1 MHNDRHT
8 MTRRH
13 ALPVLVVCIGLTS
26 GCGTE
31 PTMTSATPQTRAER
45 TAFQETSTYAEVRAF
60 IDAVARA
67 TPKVRVE
74 IFGQS
79 EEGRDLPLVV
89 VGDPPVQA
97 PPPRSPSR
105 LPVVLVMANIH
116 AGEVEGKEATL
127 HLVRRLAL
135 GDLQPL
141 LRSAVWLFAPI
152 YNADGNEK
160 FSLDNRVEQN
170 GPIGGVGTRENAK
183 GLDLNRD
190 FMKLDSSEARALAAL
205 FTRWNPDLVIDLHT
219 TNGSYH
225 GYHLTYA
232 PGLNANTDAG
242 IAAFTREQ
250 LLPAVR
256 EAMRARHGFRT
267 FDYGNFTTADAMD
280 DELEGFAP
288 GETRQKVWRT
298 FDGRPRFGTNYAGI
312 RNTIAILSEA
322 YSYLDFEGRVK
333 VSEAFV
339 EEIMRFVAAHNGEVT
354 AVTDAV
360 HDAWSRGTSP
370 REQGIAFAVQALPT
384 PVDVLVGA
392 IGSTVNP
399 RSGKSMTT
407 MVETTAIPTSMTVYD
422 RFVSTVKRRVPV
434 EYIVPASASGAP
446 DIVERKLHEHG
457 IDAARVAQASRRTVE
472 QFVLTQ
478 VRQADH
484 AFQGHRATSIE
495 GRFERRDIDV
505 PSGSL
510 VVSTTQP
517 LGGLV
522 FYLLEP
528 ESDDGLTTW
537 NFLDSALKVGGAH
550 PVLKS
555 TP

>member
-1 MHNDRHT
+1 MTLRHT
-8 MTRRH
+8 
-13 ALPVLVVCIGLTS
+13 LPVLALWIGLTS

-31 PTMTSATPQTRAER
+31 PTMTAATPQTRAER

-60 IDAVARA
+60 IDALARA
-67 TPKVRVE
+67 TPRVHVE
-74 IFGQS
+74 MFGKS
-79 EEGRDLPLVV
+79 EEGRDLPVV
-89 VGDPPVQA
+89 SVGDPPWHPNIA
-97 PPPRSPSR
+97 RSG
-105 LPVVLVMANIH
+105 LAVPVVLVMANIH
-116 AGEVEGKEATL
+116 AGEVEGKEAVL
-127 HLVRRLAL
+127 HLARRLAL

-141 LRSAVWLFAPI
+141 LRSASWVFVPI

-160 FSLDNRVEQN
+160 FSPENRVEQN

-190 FMKLDSSEARALAAL
+190 FMKLDSSEARALVAL
-205 FTRWNPDLVIDLHT
+205 FTRWKPDVVVDLHT

-232 PGLNANTDAG
+232 PGLNANTHPG
-242 IAAFTREQ
+242 IAAFTRDQ

-256 EAMRARHGFRT
+256 EAMRVRHGFRA
-267 FDYGNFTTADAMD
+267 FDYGNFTTADAME

-322 YSYLDFEGRVK
+322 YSYLDFEGRVR
-333 VSEAFV
+333 VTEAFV

-354 AVTDAV
+354 AVTRAAD
-360 HDAWSRGTSP
+360 DAWYRGSSP
-370 REQGIAFAVQALPT
+370 PEQGVAATLQALPK

-392 IGSTVNP
+392 IDSTVNP
-399 RSGKSMTT
+399 RSGKSMRT
-407 MVETTAIPTSMTVYD
+407 MVETTAIPTSMIVYD
-422 RFVSTVKRRVPV
+422 RFVSSATRRVPA
-434 EYIVPASASGAP
+434 EYIVAASASGAA
-446 DIVERKLHEHG
+446 DIVERKLAEHG
-457 IDAARVAQASRRTVE
+457 IAVERVEKGSRRTVE

-478 VRQADH
+478 VRQAEQ
-484 AFQGHRATSIE
+484 AFQGHRATAIE

-505 PSGSL
+505 PAGSL
-510 VVSTTQP
+510 VVSTKQP

-537 NFLDSALKVGGAH
+537 NFFDLGLKVGSTH

>member
-1 MHNDRHT
+1 
-8 MTRRH
+8 MTRRR
-13 ALPVLVVCIGLTS
+13 ALPALVVCVSLTS

-31 PTMTSATPQTRAER
+31 STMNAATPHTRAER
-45 TAFQETSTYAEVRAF
+45 TAFQETSTYLEVRAF
-60 IDAVARA
+60 IDALARV
-67 TPKVRVE
+67 TPNVRVE
-74 IFGQS
+74 MFGKS

-89 VGDPPVQA
+89 AGDPPVQA
-97 PPPRSPSR
+97 PPTRSSSR

-127 HLVRRLAL
+127 RLVRRLAR

-160 FSLDNRVEQN
+160 LSFDNRVEQN
-170 GPIGGVGTRENAK
+170 GPIGGVGTRENAN

-205 FTRWNPDLVIDLHT
+205 FTRWNPDVVIDLHT

-232 PGLNANTDAG
+232 PGLNANTDPR
-242 IAAFTREQ
+242 IAALTREQ

-280 DELEGFAP
+280 EELEGFTP
-288 GETRQKVWRT
+288 GETRQKIWRT

-360 HDAWSRGTSP
+360 NDAWSRGTSP
-370 REQGIAFAVQALPT
+370 PEQGIASAVQALPE

-422 RFVSTVKRRVPV
+422 RFVSTATRRVPK
-434 EYIVPASASGAP
+434 EYILLASANGAD
-446 DIVERKLHEHG
+446 DIVERKLREHG
-457 IDAARVAQASRRTVE
+457 IEVERVEKASRRTVE
-472 QFVLTQ
+472 QLVLTE
-478 VRQADH
+478 VRQAEQ

-495 GRFERRDIDV
+495 GRFEPHDIDV
-505 PSGSL
+505 PAGSL
-510 VVSTTQP
+510 VVSTKQP

-537 NFLDSALKVGGAH
+537 NFLDSGLKVGGTH

>member
-1 MHNDRHT
+1 

-13 ALPVLVVCIGLTS
+13 ALPALVVCLGLTS
-26 GCGTE
+26 GCASE
-31 PTMTSATPQTRAER
+31 PTMTASTPHTRAER

-60 IDAVARA
+60 IDALAQA
-67 TPKVRVE
+67 TPKVHVE
-74 IFGQS
+74 MFGKS
-79 EEGRDLPLVV
+79 EEGRDLPVLS
-89 VGDPPVQA
+89 VGDPPWHPDVA
-97 PPPRSPSR
+97 RSSVR

-116 AGEVEGKEATL
+116 AGEVEGKEAVL
-127 HLVRRLAL
+127 HLARRLAL

-141 LRSAVWLFAPI
+141 LRSASWVFVPI

-160 FSLDNRVEQN
+160 VSFDNRFEQN

-183 GLDLNRD
+183 DLDLNRD
-190 FMKLDSSEARALAAL
+190 FMKLDSTEARALVAL
-205 FTRWNPDLVIDLHT
+205 FTRWNPDVVVDLHT

-232 PGLNANTDAG
+232 PGLNANTDAR
-242 IAAFTREQ
+242 IAAFTRDQ

-256 EAMRARHGFRT
+256 EAMRVRHGFRT

-312 RNTIAILSEA
+312 RNAIAILSEA

-339 EEIMRFVAAHNGEVT
+339 EEIMRFVAAHSGEVT
-354 AVTDAV
+354 AVTQSANDS
-360 HDAWSRGTSP
+360 WSGGTAPS
-370 REQGIAFAVQALPT
+370 EQGVASALEALPT

-392 IGSTVNP
+392 VESAVNP
-399 RSGKSMTT
+399 RSGKSMRT
-407 MVETTAIPTSMTVYD
+407 MVEATAIPTGMTVYD
-422 RFVSTVKRRVPV
+422 RFVSTATRRVPA
-434 EYIVPASASGAP
+434 EYILPASASGAA
-446 DIVERKLHEHG
+446 DIVERKLREHG
-457 IDAARVAQASRRTVE
+457 VEVERVEKGSRRAVE

-478 VRQADH
+478 FRKAGQ

-495 GRFERRDIDV
+495 GRFERRDLDV
-505 PSGSL
+505 PAASL
-510 VVSTTQP
+510 VISTKQP
-517 LGGLV
+517 LGRLV

-537 NFLDSALKVGGAH
+537 NFLDDALKVAGPH
-550 PVLKS
+550 PILKS
-555 TP
+555 IP